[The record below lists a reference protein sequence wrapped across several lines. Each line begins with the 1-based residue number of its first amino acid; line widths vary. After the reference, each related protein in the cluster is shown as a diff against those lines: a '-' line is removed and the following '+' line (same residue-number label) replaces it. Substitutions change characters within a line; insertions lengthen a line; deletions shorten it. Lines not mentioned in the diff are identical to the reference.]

1 MSIKC
6 IIVDR
11 DLGCRDKLRVM
22 LSQYP
27 FISVCAAFESNAEAA
42 RFALLGVRAIFSDS
56 PFDELLNSTARG
68 AALPSPVWGGEGG
81 GVLSSLF
88 CCVRRGRG
96 IGYCRLKK

>member
-6 IIVDR
+6 IIVVR
-11 DLGCRDKLRVM
+11 DLECRDKLRVM

-42 RFALLGVRAIFSDS
+42 RFALPGIRAIFSDS

-68 AALPSPVWGGEGG
+68 AALPSPVGG
-81 GVLSSLF
+81 GGGGGG
-88 CCVRRGRG
+88 RRPFLLRG
-96 IGYCRLKK
+96 GGTGQRLLPP